1 MASHIVTKLLLA
13 SAASLLVQAASAAD
27 LAVAPVYNKAPVIAP
42 LASWSGFYIGGNV
55 GYGWGS
61 RSVGLPLTT
70 TDPALAPALA
80 AVVASGAR
88 PASLSPSTK
97 GVIGGGQI
105 GYNWQ
110 LSSPWLLGLEA
121 DLQGSDVKGT
131 ATQAASPVGFNATS
145 TSVSKSI
152 DWFGTVRGRVGFL
165 ATPQWLLYATGG
177 LAYGETKLGF
187 SSVDLV
193 AGCVAGTSLCASGSS
208 SSLRVGWTAGAGVE
222 TMLAPNWSV
231 KVEYLYVD
239 LGRQSVATP
248 SSTLPSV
255 VFTPTTNFRENIV
268 RAGLNYHF
276 NWGGPLVAKY

>member
-131 ATQAASPVGFNATS
+131 ATQARLRLALTPPRPASANRSIGSGPFAAA
-145 TSVSKSI
+145 SVS
-152 DWFGTVRGRVGFL
+152 WRPRNGFCMQR
-165 ATPQWLLYATGG
+165 AVWPMARPNSVSARWILLQ
-177 LAYGETKLGF
+177 
-187 SSVDLV
+187 
-193 AGCVAGTSLCASGSS
+193 
-208 SSLRVGWTAGAGVE
+208 GVSP
-222 TMLAPNWSV
+222 A
-231 KVEYLYVD
+231 
-239 LGRQSVATP
+239 RR
-248 SSTLPSV
+248 
-255 VFTPTTNFRENIV
+255 FV
-268 RAGLNYHF
+268 RADHRPVFVWAGLRELASRRCWPRTGASRSNISMSILAGSP
-276 NWGGPLVAKY
+276 WPLRHRRYRVSFLPRPPTSARISFAPA